1 MSSQGYVGKPD
12 ALALEIFIWVQGIN
26 FALRYILE
34 EAWNEHVLA
43 YYKIYAIDWIVSSQ
57 NSHLSVLKQEF

>member
-12 ALALEIFIWVQGIN
+12 ALALGIFIWVQGIN

-34 EAWNEHVLA
+34 EAWNEYVLA
-43 YYKIYAIDWIVSSQ
+43 CYKIYAIDWIVSSQ